1 MVILPWDFEKE
12 LEPWETGDNPI
23 ILDPKVIEID
33 SESEEDGSI
42 SNIEVDDHEE
52 GDGFLEV
59 QVPEWDWE
67 DMEGPLALY

>member
-1 MVILPWDFEKE
+1 

-23 ILDPKVIEID
+23 VLDPEVIEINN

-42 SNIEVDDHEE
+42 SNMKVDDREE
-52 GDGFLEV
+52 GDGFFEA

-67 DMEGPLALY
+67 DMEGPLDLY

>member
-1 MVILPWDFEKE
+1 

-23 ILDPKVIEID
+23 VLDPEVIKIDD

-42 SNIEVDDHEE
+42 LNMKVNNHEE
-52 GDGFLEV
+52 DDGFLEA

-67 DMEGPLALY
+67 DMEGPLDLY